1 MDLEKIEELIGALES
16 SRASELTV
24 KSGEARVRIRR
35 GEPKPRAA
43 SPPAQHSPRKEQGA
57 PPEHAVG
64 EALIRA
70 PIVGLFHSV
79 EGLCEV
85 GASVRA
91 GQTVGAIESMKLLND
106 IVSDVSGEVV
116 ESMVEDGVPVEY
128 NQVLCKIKLA

>member
-1 MDLEKIEELIGALES
+1 MRYES
-16 SRASELTV
+16 VGYRFH
-24 KSGEARVRIRR
+24 RR
-35 GEPKPRAA
+35 
-43 SPPAQHSPRKEQGA
+43 SPRKEQGA

-64 EALIRA
+64 EVLIRA

-106 IVSDVSGEVV
+106 IVSDVSGEVI
-116 ESMVEDGVPVEY
+116 ESMVEDGVPVHIEGNPDSLTRGTMCSKGLSSIQHIDNPY
-128 NQVLCKIKLA
+128 RIK